1 MYADNPT
8 WAKEDAPGAY
18 KKGGTIKMKK
28 GGMVKMQVGG
38 PTSKRGI
45 RSYQFHGETGP
56 ATSSS
61 TQIEG
66 KKTYGDTNK
75 RKYIDLDADK
85 GTMTK
90 TKFDKNNIGTEK
102 VKNIGTE
109 RVTNKIRKITSQKTG
124 GATKSNYKTGGMVNS
139 NAKITAAKSATGK
152 VGGVTKAISKV
163 AIKSTSPKGRV
174 GGISKAPKKALP
186 KAQLGAIVKAAKA
199 GAKIAKS
206 GANAV
211 KKARAANYE
220 KATSNLK
227 RVEDW
232 DAYHQGQRSKKV
244 GAVMAGVP
252 VAAAAVGSAMSDK
265 PKSSTSSK
273 SSTGK
278 MSKDT
283 LPKWMQNSLENK
295 KRGGSKGKC

>member
-1 MYADNPT
+1 MAIKNPKTPRVTRKEKKVAKMYADNPT

-18 KKGGTIKMKK
+18 KKGGATKMKK
-28 GGMVKMQVGG
+28 MQEGG

-139 NAKITAAKSATGK
+139 NSKITAIKTPGSKGVKS
-152 VGGVTKAISKV
+152 GVNTKANAQAS
-163 AIKSTSPKGRV
+163 AKGKV
-174 GGISKAPKKALP
+174 GGISKAPKDASP
-186 KAQLGAIVKAAKA
+186 VKLAKA
-199 GAKIAKS
+199 
-206 GANAV
+206 
-211 KKARAANYE
+211 
-220 KATSNLK
+220 
-227 RVEDW
+227 
-232 DAYHQGQRSKKV
+232 
-244 GAVMAGVP
+244 
-252 VAAAAVGSAMSDK
+252 
-265 PKSSTSSK
+265 
-273 SSTGK
+273 K
-278 MSKDT
+278 M
-283 LPKWMQNSLENK
+283 
-295 KRGGSKGKC
+295 GGMKGKSC